1 MGADTS
7 SQAPLAALETLFS
20 PTDASPGDRP
30 ASAAVRERPDPSP
43 HSAEPPRGSLENPP
57 AGPSHPSLTKRVWD
71 DLRDDDRAQKDGA
84 RVTVTISVTAEQ
96 RKRLKQMALD
106 QDTTIQKLLEP
117 SVLAVLMGGVR

>member
-1 MGADTS
+1 M
-7 SQAPLAALETLFS
+7 E
-20 PTDASPGDRP
+20 
-30 ASAAVRERPDPSP
+30 
-43 HSAEPPRGSLENPP
+43 
-57 AGPSHPSLTKRVWD
+57 SHPTNPAYPQPAKRVWD

>member
-1 MGADTS
+1 MNAAYP
-7 SQAPLAALETLFS
+7 QLA
-20 PTDASPGDRP
+20 
-30 ASAAVRERPDPSP
+30 
-43 HSAEPPRGSLENPP
+43 
-57 AGPSHPSLTKRVWD
+57 KRVWD